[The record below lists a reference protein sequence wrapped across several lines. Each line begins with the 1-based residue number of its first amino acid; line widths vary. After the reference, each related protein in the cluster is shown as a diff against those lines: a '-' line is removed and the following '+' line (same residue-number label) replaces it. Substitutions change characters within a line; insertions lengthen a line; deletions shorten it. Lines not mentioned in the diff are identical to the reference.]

1 MSELALRPEDIE
13 LAQRRGLH
21 FKVSWREK
29 RGQRWLALRDD
40 IPSLPEAFALARAA
54 QVPNVSLWV
63 KCLDRSGNL
72 LYWGSDCPAL
82 FNSVVLQEGY
92 S

>member
-1 MSELALRPEDIE
+1 MSEPALPPEDTE

-29 RGQRWLALRDD
+29 RGQRWLPLSDD
-40 IPSLPEAFALARAA
+40 IPSLPEAFAIARAA
-54 QVPNVSLWV
+54 QFPNVSLWV

-72 LYWGSDCPAL
+72 LYWGSDYPSL
-82 FNSVVLQEGY
+82 FNSLVLQEGY